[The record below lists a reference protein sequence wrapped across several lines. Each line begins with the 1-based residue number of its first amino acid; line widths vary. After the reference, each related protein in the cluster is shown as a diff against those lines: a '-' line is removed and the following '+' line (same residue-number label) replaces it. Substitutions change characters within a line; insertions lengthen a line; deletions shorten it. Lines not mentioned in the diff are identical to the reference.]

1 MILRSFQ
8 LELELIEINKLN
20 MSLNKKLF
28 WGGLGWVLGGP
39 IGGILGYAWASMPNA
54 GSIKSYQGNYSKST
68 TQAGD
73 FIVSLMVLFAKVM
86 KADKQLLRSEL
97 NYVKDFLNKELKSSD
112 VQYFMILFK
121 DILKQD
127 YPLRDVCKQ
136 IQRSMDHPSRIELI
150 HILFGLAYADK
161 HIDDSEI
168 KVIHTIA
175 GYLNIN
181 QRDYESIKAMFLK
194 DNSYAYKILEL
205 DPSCNNDEVKKGY
218 RKMANKYHPDK
229 VSHLGIDLQHI
240 AEEKFKAVSNAYQT
254 IKKERNI

>member
-1 MILRSFQ
+1 
-8 LELELIEINKLN
+8 

-28 WGGLGWVLGGP
+28 WGGLGLVLGGP
-39 IGGILGYAWASMPNA
+39 IGGILGYAWASMSDS
-54 GSIKSYQGNYSKST
+54 GSIKGYKKNISNPN
-68 TQAGD
+68 TQPGD

-86 KADKQLLRSEL
+86 KADNKLLRSEL
-97 NYVKDFLNKELKSSD
+97 NYIKDFLNKELKSSD

-127 YPLRDVCKQ
+127 YPLKDVSRQ

-150 HILFGLAYADK
+150 HILFGLAFADK
-161 HIDDSEI
+161 QIDDKEI

-181 QRDYESIKAMFLK
+181 SKDYESIKAMFIK
-194 DNSYAYKILEL
+194 DNTYAYKILEI
-205 DPSCNNDEVKKGY
+205 DPSCNDDEVKKGY

-240 AEEKFKAVSNAYQT
+240 AEEKFKAVNNAYQT
-254 IKKERNI
+254 IKKERKI

>member
-1 MILRSFQ
+1 
-8 LELELIEINKLN
+8 

-39 IGGILGYAWASMPNA
+39 IGGILGYAWPSMSDS
-54 GSIKSYQGNYSKST
+54 GSIKGYKKNISNPN
-68 TQAGD
+68 TQPGD

-86 KADKQLLRSEL
+86 KADNKLLRSEL
-97 NYVKDFLNKELKSSD
+97 NYIKDFLNKELKSSD

-127 YPLRDVCKQ
+127 YPLKDVCRQ

-150 HILFGLAYADK
+150 HILFGLAFADK
-161 HIDDSEI
+161 QIDDKEI

-181 QRDYESIKAMFLK
+181 SKDYESIKAMFIK
-194 DNSYAYKILEL
+194 DNTYAYKILEI
-205 DPSCNNDEVKKGY
+205 DPSCNDDEVKKGY

-240 AEEKFKAVSNAYQT
+240 AEEKFKAVNNAYQT
-254 IKKERNI
+254 IKKERKI

>member
-1 MILRSFQ
+1 
-8 LELELIEINKLN
+8 

-39 IGGILGYAWASMPNA
+39 IGGILGYAWASMSDS
-54 GSIKSYQGNYSKST
+54 GSIKGYKKNISNPN
-68 TQAGD
+68 TQPGD

-86 KADKQLLRSEL
+86 KADNKLLRSEL
-97 NYVKDFLNKELKSSD
+97 NYIKDFLNKELKSSD

-127 YPLRDVCKQ
+127 YPLKDVCRQ
-136 IQRSMDHPSRIELI
+136 IQKSMDHPSRIELI
-150 HILFGLAYADK
+150 HILFGLAFADK
-161 HIDDSEI
+161 QIDDKEI

-181 QRDYESIKAMFLK
+181 SKDYESIKAMFIK
-194 DNSYAYKILEL
+194 DNTYAYKILEI
-205 DPSCNNDEVKKGY
+205 DPSCNDDEVKKGY

-229 VSHLGIDLQHI
+229 VSHLGLDLQHI
-240 AEEKFKAVSNAYQT
+240 AEEKFKAVNNAYQT
-254 IKKERNI
+254 IKKERKI

>member
-1 MILRSFQ
+1 MKIR
-8 LELELIEINKLN
+8 
-20 MSLNKKLF
+20 
-28 WGGLGWVLGGP
+28 
-39 IGGILGYAWASMPNA
+39 ILGS
-54 GSIKSYQGNYSKST
+54 GSSFGVPLIGNKFGKCDKNNQKNYSKSS

-86 KADKQLLRSEL
+86 KADNKLLRSEL

-121 DILKQD
+121 DILKQE
-127 YPLRDVCKQ
+127 YPLRDVCKL

-150 HILFGLAYADK
+150 HILFGLAF
-161 HIDDSEI
+161 DDSEI

-181 QRDYESIKAMFLK
+181 QKDYESIKAMFIK
-194 DNSYAYKILEL
+194 DNKYAYKILEL

-240 AEEKFKAVSNAYQT
+240 AEEKFKAVNNAYQT

>member
-1 MILRSFQ
+1 
-8 LELELIEINKLN
+8 

-39 IGGILGYAWASMPNA
+39 IGGILGYAWASMSDS
-54 GSIKSYQGNYSKST
+54 GSIKGYKKNINNPN
-68 TQAGD
+68 TQPGD

-86 KADKQLLRSEL
+86 KADNKLLRSEL
-97 NYVKDFLNKELKSSD
+97 NYIKDFLNKELKSSD

-127 YPLRDVCKQ
+127 YPLKDVCRQ

-150 HILFGLAYADK
+150 HILFGLAFADK
-161 HIDDSEI
+161 QIDDKEI

-181 QRDYESIKAMFLK
+181 SKDYESIKAMFIK
-194 DNSYAYKILEL
+194 DNTYAYKILEI
-205 DPSCNNDEVKKGY
+205 DPSCNDDEVKKGY

-240 AEEKFKAVSNAYQT
+240 AEEKFKAVNNAYQT
-254 IKKERNI
+254 IKKERKI